1 MEEDDV
7 NSEGGRE
14 PVDAEVVG
22 TSATAEFRK
31 ESKASNEKAED
42 DIVCSEEDSRKNQD
56 ENTQDTQ
63 KSDREADEAVYTH
76 NVNGRTHSL

>member
-14 PVDAEVVG
+14 VG
-22 TSATAEFRK
+22 TSAAAEFRK

-76 NVNGRTHSL
+76 NANGRTHSL